1 MSHRA
6 KRKKGVTMPNIYYSY
21 ETFVDDVKALVEKT
35 QSFDP
40 DAILAIARGG
50 LTLAHAYALAT
61 DNRNLFSVNSVL
73 YDGDV
78 KRSHAKLTNIPDLS
92 SMKRVLILDDI
103 VDSGETLK
111 GVLRVLHERYPD
123 IDFKTASLYY
133 KPSSDIQPDFTLH
146 EATAWIDFFWEK
158 DFMVK

>member
-1 MSHRA
+1 MS
-6 KRKKGVTMPNIYYSY
+6 NIQYSY
-21 ETFVDDVKALVEKT
+21 DTFVNDVKTLVNET
-35 QSFDP
+35 AVFNP
-40 DAILAIARGG
+40 DALLAIARGG

-61 DNRNLFSVNSVL
+61 DNRNLFTVNSVL
-73 YDGDV
+73 YDGET

-92 SMKRVLILDDI
+92 GMKRVLILDDI

-123 IDFKTASLYY
+123 IDFKSAALYY
-133 KPSSDIQPDFTLH
+133 KNDSDIQPDYTLH

-158 DFMVK
+158 DFLAE